1 MTSVD
6 TTTKKRMG
14 VSPSPCP
21 LATIASAAQAPI
33 PSGRSNAH
41 RVLSKTPAI
50 KAAVSRRMIVIAE

>member
-6 TTTKKRMG
+6 TTTKKGMG

-21 LATIASAAQAPI
+21 LATIANAAPAPI

-41 RVLSKTPAI
+41 RVLRKTPATN
-50 KAAVSRRMIVIAE
+50 AAVNSRMMVMAE